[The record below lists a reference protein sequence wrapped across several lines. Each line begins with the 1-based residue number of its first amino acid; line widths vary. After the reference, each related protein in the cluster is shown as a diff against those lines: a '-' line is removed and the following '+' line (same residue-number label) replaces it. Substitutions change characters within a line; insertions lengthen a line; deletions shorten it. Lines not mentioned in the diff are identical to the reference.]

1 MRTVNQQG
9 GSESWPPFIF
19 IRARKNENNCRMKE
33 KVLVLMQIKRFVCVN
48 RISNDNV
55 NLNDNVL
62 GQNGYNHVFD
72 SL

>member
-48 RISNDNV
+48 K
-55 NLNDNVL
+55 NL
-62 GQNGYNHVFD
+62 
-72 SL
+72 